1 MHILEAPTFAQHSQ
15 IQGERDI
22 RSYN

>member
-1 MHILEAPTFAQHSQ
+1 MHILEAPTFAQYSQ
-15 IQGERDI
+15 IQGERDA